1 MNDFQGKVA
10 AITGAGSG
18 FGREF
23 ALLGAKLGMR
33 LALSD
38 IEADALAATVAELQD
53 SVDVA
58 SDVVDVADSSQVKQ
72 WADRTFDRFGAVHL
86 LMNNAGVGGGGYL
99 WENTDRDWQWVL
111 GVNLMG
117 VVHGVQ
123 QFVPRMLEANRTGE
137 PAYIVNTASIA
148 GWLCPPLMGVY
159 NVSKHAVVA
168 LSETLFHDLQ
178 TAGSTIGVSVLCPAF
193 VPTGIAHSHRNRPTS
208 LSNDDITASQRKAQS
223 AVEKAVSSGKMTAPE
238 VAQLTFDAVRANR
251 FYVFTHPQILPA
263 VQARFD
269 AVISGGV
276 PADPYATRPTARPQA
291 ESHENSAAG

>member
-1 MNDFQGKVA
+1 MQELRGKVA

-23 ALLGAKLGMR
+23 ARLGARLGMR
-33 LALSD
+33 LALCD
-38 IEADALAATVAELQD
+38 VQPDALAATLAELKD
-53 SVDVA
+53 ASADHSGDIVDV
-58 SDVVDVADSSQVKQ
+58 SDSAQVRQ
-72 WADRTFDRFGAVHL
+72 WSDRVHEKFGDVHL

-99 WENTDRDWQWVL
+99 WESTDQDWQWVM

-123 QFVPRMLEANRTGE
+123 HFVPRMLEANARGQWGH
-137 PAYIVNTASIA
+137 IVNTASMA
-148 GWLCPPLMGVY
+148 GWLAPPLMGVY

-178 TAGSTIGVSVLCPAF
+178 TARSTLGVSVLSPAF
-193 VPTGIAHSHRNRPTS
+193 VPTGIADSHRNRPAGLANT
-208 LSNDDITASQRKAQS
+208 NAAATASQKLAHN
-223 AVEKAVSSGKMTAPE
+223 ATAKAVSSGRMTAE
-238 VAQLTFDAVRANR
+238 QVAQLTFDAICANR

-269 AVISGGV
+269 AVLSGKP
-276 PADPYATRPTARPQA
+276 PADPYTTRPDAKPRV
-291 ESHENSAAG
+291 E